1 MPSITNK
8 AYDALLILLDDLV
21 NGIQKHPSNRK
32 IIATL
37 NAKELKAIRQELE
50 FLRNDYIQK
59 ENMARVSYASFKAKF
74 ILVQKRASNDIR
86 IIKGILD
93 PKANELLDFG
103 IIPEKEKMSHKKKY
117 APHVVT

>member
-59 ENMARVSYASFKAKF
+59 ENMARVSYANFKTKF
-74 ILVQKRASNDIR
+74 ILAQKRASNDIR

-103 IIPEKEKMSHKKKY
+103 IIPEKEKMSHKKNY
-117 APHVVT
+117 APDVVT